1 MTTPPVTT
9 PPTPVPGTVYS
20 GQSRPVSGATLALY
34 AVGTAGYGAGAQ
46 SLMTGSVTS
55 DSNGHFDLA
64 GAYDCSSS
72 TAKVYLVA
80 TGGDAGAGA
89 NSAIGLMSALGD
101 CGSIGSSTIVLN
113 EITTISSVYALSQFM
128 APGSAVVGST
138 STNAVGIAN
147 GFRTA
152 KNLYD
157 GTTGQLRAIT
167 PAGNGTIPQSK
178 VNSLA
183 NILASCIK
191 SAGGSVACSQLFQAA
206 TLGGTAPHNTVAAI
220 LNIALQPGLNLH
232 SFTLS
237 GPYQPSLA
245 GQPNDW
251 TLSVEYTGGGL
262 NFGQLIAADAGGN
275 IWVPNAISPGT
286 LSEFSPAGEPLSG
299 SSGFTGGGLSYPQA
313 VAVDQA
319 GSVWAVNVGNNA
331 VSKHSASG
339 VAVSGSGYTTSGL
352 NLPYALALD
361 RDGNVF
367 TANGNNTVTKLNASG
382 AAVGQF
388 QQGGL
393 DFPYALSIDS
403 SQNVWVANY
412 GYSNDVSKFSNSGTA
427 SSSTGFTGGGISG
440 AVGIALDAQG
450 NAWVASFDRAVV
462 SKFAQDGSAVSG
474 SGYNIPA
481 GGASIVVDGDNTVW
495 TANMDG
501 SISHLSSN
509 GAAIS
514 PSTGYISNGAT
525 AEVGIAIDLSG
536 NVWTSD
542 NYVNSVF
549 EYIGA
554 AAPTV
559 VPLQV
564 ALKNNLIGKRP

>member
-1 MTTPPVTT
+1 
-9 PPTPVPGTVYS
+9 
-20 GQSRPVSGATLALY
+20 
-34 AVGTAGYGAGAQ
+34 
-46 SLMTGSVTS
+46 MTGSVTS
-55 DSNGHFDLA
+55 DSNGHFDLG
-64 GAYDCSSS
+64 GAYQCSSS

-89 NSAIGLMSALGD
+89 NSSIALMSALGD
-101 CGSIGSSTIVLN
+101 CGTIGSSTIVLN
-113 EITTISSVYALSQFM
+113 EITTLSSVYALSQFM
-128 APGSAVVGST
+128 APGSATVGST

-157 GTTGQLRAIT
+157 GTTGQLRATT

-183 NILASCIK
+183 NLLASCIE
-191 SAGGSVACSQLFQAA
+191 SAGGSVACSRLFQA
-206 TLGGTAPHNTVAAI
+206 TTVGGTAPHDTLAAI
-220 LNIALQPGLNLH
+220 LNIAQQPGLDLH
-232 SFTLS
+232 TLTLS

-275 IWVPNAISPGT
+275 IWVPNAINPGT
-286 LSEFSPAGEPLSG
+286 LSKFSPVGEPISG
-299 SSGFTGGGLSYPQA
+299 SSGFTGGGLSYPQG
-313 VAVDQA
+313 VAVDQ
-319 GSVWAVNVGNNA
+319 GGNVWAVNVGNNT
-331 VSKHSASG
+331 VSKHNGSG
-339 VAVSGSGYTTSGL
+339 VAVSSAGYTASGL

-361 RDGNVF
+361 SNGNVF
-367 TANGNNTVTKLNASG
+367 TANGNNTVTKLSASG
-382 AAVGQF
+382 TAVGQF

-393 DFPYALSIDS
+393 DFPYALAVDS
-403 SQNVWVANY
+403 PQNVWVANY
-412 GYSNDVSKFSNSGTA
+412 GYSNNVSKFSNSGTA
-427 SSSTGFTGGGISG
+427 ASSTGFTGGGVNG

-450 NAWVASFDRAVV
+450 NAWVASFDKPVV
-462 SKFAQDGSAVSG
+462 SKFGQDGSPLSG
-474 SGYNIPA
+474 SGYSIPA

-501 SISHLSSN
+501 SISHLSST